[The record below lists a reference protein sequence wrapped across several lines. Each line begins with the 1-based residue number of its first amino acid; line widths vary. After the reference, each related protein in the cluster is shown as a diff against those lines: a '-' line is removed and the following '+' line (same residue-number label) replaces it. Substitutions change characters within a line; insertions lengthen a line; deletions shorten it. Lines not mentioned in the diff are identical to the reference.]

1 MTDGSKRPSA
11 LERRS
16 PDRLKQGSLSPSTLS
31 GKLALSSG
39 ALVTLL
45 LGSSII
51 GSLIATE
58 FKEASSD
65 SERTSQMLRNHLEA
79 DMMHDALRGDVIN
92 ALLAAS
98 EKDAE
103 TGKEA
108 VADLSEHAQV
118 FNEAIKANE
127 GLAHTE
133 KEKRLLGTLKQPLSD
148 YIESA
153 SGIVKRAQTD
163 RAGASADLPAFRE
176 KFSNLETAMAEA
188 TEELSAQAA
197 AAAKSGADK
206 SSTAQMLMWVLL
218 GFGLITGAMISFMG
232 RRAIISPILKMTDSL
247 HNVARGDVG
256 ATIQGSERHD
266 EIGSMARAVIAIRER
281 TAEAAADQAQ
291 LETENARQ
299 AEIVAKEAERLASQK
314 EYFEELVRM
323 CRVIED
329 IASGNLDAQ
338 IPNCDRQDEIGD
350 MARAIS
356 VLRDNDVARRAAA
369 AELETHRK
377 STEEAREAN
386 LRAERE
392 HQERLRNVMTQLA
405 GGLSALAQGD
415 LRQPLNKGF
424 PDEYEKLRHDFN
436 AALQGLRSVVSA
448 ISDRSGEMY
457 SGARALTDAATEL
470 SDRTESQA
478 AALEETAAALDEI
491 TATVKRSTEGAHEA
505 RNLVQKAEENSLRS
519 NEVLARTVAAMN
531 KIQTSS
537 NQIGQIIGVIEEI
550 SFQTNL
556 LALNAGVEAARAG
569 DAGRGFAVVAQEV
582 RALAQR
588 AADAAKEIKGLISES
603 SGHVSEGSALVQQT
617 SDTLNAVLGDVAKIR
632 ERVIQIADS
641 SSEQTTALVEVNAAI
656 NQMDQVT
663 QRNAAMVEETTA
675 NSQKLT
681 DDARALAHEV
691 EKFKLADEAVRR
703 TRSAA

>member
-1 MTDGSKRPSA
+1 MTNGSKKAHVP
-11 LERRS
+11 E
-16 PDRLKQGSLSPSTLS
+16 RLKQGSLSLGTLS
-31 GKLALSSG
+31 GKLALSTG

-45 LGSSII
+45 MGSSIT

-58 FKEASSD
+58 FKDATSD
-65 SERTSQMLRNHLEA
+65 LERSSQMLRNHLEA

-98 EKDAE
+98 EKDEE

-108 VADLSEHAQV
+108 VADLSEHAQN
-118 FNEAIKANE
+118 FNEAIKTNE
-127 GLAHTE
+127 GLAYTE
-133 KEKRLLGTLKQPLSD
+133 TEKRLLGALKQPLSD

-163 RAGASADLPAFRE
+163 RVGASAELPAFRE

-188 TEELSAQAA
+188 TEELSAHAA
-197 AAAKSGADK
+197 AAAKTGADQ
-206 SSTAQMLMWVLL
+206 SSTAQMLMWALL
-218 GFGLITGAMISFMG
+218 GFGLVAGAMISLMG
-232 RRAIISPILKMTDSL
+232 RRAIIAPILEMTHSL
-247 HNVARGDVG
+247 HEVARGDTD
-256 ATIQGSERHD
+256 ATIQGSERTD

-299 AEIVAKEAERLASQK
+299 AEIVAEEAERLAKQK
-314 EYFEELVRM
+314 AYFEELVRM
-323 CRVIED
+323 CRVIEK
-329 IASGNLDAQ
+329 IAGGNLDAA
-338 IPNCDRQDEIGD
+338 IPNCERQDEIGD

-356 VLRDNDVARRAAA
+356 VLRDNDVARRTAA

-377 STEEAREAN
+377 ATEEVREAN
-386 LRAERE
+386 LRTERE
-392 HQERLRNVMTQLA
+392 HQERLRNVMSQLA
-405 GGLSALAQGD
+405 SGLSDLAQGD
-415 LRQPLNKGF
+415 LRQPLNDRF
-424 PDEYEKLRHDFN
+424 PDEYEKLRQDFN
-436 AALQGLRSVVSA
+436 AAREGLRSVVSA
-448 ISDRSGEMY
+448 IAERSGEMY
-457 SGARALTDAATEL
+457 SGARALNDATAQL
-470 SDRTESQA
+470 SERTESQA
-478 AALEETAAALDEI
+478 ASLEETAAALDEV
-491 TATVKRSTEGAHEA
+491 TATVKRATEGANQA
-505 RNLVQKAEENSLRS
+505 RKLVQTAEENSQRS
-519 NEVLARTVAAMN
+519 TEVLARTVAAMN
-531 KIQTSS
+531 QIQNSS
-537 NQIGQIIGVIEEI
+537 NQIGQIISVIEEI

-603 SGHVSEGSALVQQT
+603 SSHVTEGSALVKQT
-617 SDTLNAVLGDVAKIR
+617 SETINSVLSDVAKIR
-632 ERVIQIADS
+632 DRVVEIADS
-641 SSEQTTALVEVNAAI
+641 SSEQSTALHEVNSAI

-681 DDARALAHEV
+681 NDARELSREV
-691 EKFKLADEAVRR
+691 EKFKLADDVKRV
-703 TRSAA
+703 RSAA

>member
-1 MTDGSKRPSA
+1 MTNGSKKAHVP
-11 LERRS
+11 ERLS
-16 PDRLKQGSLSPSTLS
+16 PERLKLGSLSPSTLS

-45 LGSSII
+45 LGSSVI

-58 FKEASSD
+58 FKDATSD
-65 SERTSQMLRNHLEA
+65 LERSSQMLRNHLEA

-98 EKDAE
+98 EKDEE

-108 VADLSEHAQV
+108 VADLSEHARN
-118 FNEAIKANE
+118 FNEAIKTNE
-127 GLAHTE
+127 GLAYTE
-133 KEKRLLGTLKQPLSD
+133 TEKRLLGALKQPLSD

-163 RAGASADLPAFRE
+163 RAGASAELPAFRE

-188 TEELSAQAA
+188 TEELSAHAA
-197 AAAKSGADK
+197 AAAKTGADQ
-206 SSTAQMLMWVLL
+206 SSTAQMLMWALL
-218 GFGLITGAMISFMG
+218 GFGLVAGAMISLMG
-232 RRAIISPILKMTDSL
+232 RRAIIAPILEMTYSL
-247 HNVARGDVG
+247 HGVARGDTD
-256 ATIQGSERHD
+256 ATIQGSERTD

-299 AEIVAKEAERLASQK
+299 AEIVAEEAESLAKQK
-314 EYFEELVRM
+314 AYFEELVRM
-323 CRVIED
+323 CRVIEK
-329 IASGNLDAQ
+329 IAGGNLDSA

-356 VLRDNDVARRAAA
+356 VLRDNDVARRTAA

-377 STEEAREAN
+377 ATEE
-386 LRAERE
+386 ERE
-392 HQERLRNVMTQLA
+392 HQERLRNVMSQLA
-405 GGLSALAQGD
+405 SGLSDLAQGD
-415 LRQPLNKGF
+415 LRQPLNDRF
-424 PDEYEKLRHDFN
+424 PDEYEKLRQDFN
-436 AALQGLRSVVSA
+436 AAREGLRSVVSA
-448 ISDRSGEMY
+448 IAERSGEMY
-457 SGARALTDAATEL
+457 SGARALNDATAQL
-470 SDRTESQA
+470 SERTESQA
-478 AALEETAAALDEI
+478 ASLEETAAALDEV
-491 TATVKRSTEGAHEA
+491 TATVKRATEGANQA
-505 RNLVQKAEENSLRS
+505 RKLVQTAEENSQRS
-519 NEVLARTVAAMN
+519 TEVLAKTVAAMN
-531 KIQTSS
+531 KIQNSS
-537 NQIGQIIGVIEEI
+537 NQIGQIISVIEEI

-603 SGHVSEGSALVQQT
+603 SSHVTEGSALVKQT
-617 SDTLNAVLGDVAKIR
+617 SETINSVLSDVAKIR
-632 ERVIQIADS
+632 DRVVEIADS
-641 SSEQTTALVEVNAAI
+641 SSEQSTALHEVNSAI

-681 DDARALAHEV
+681 NDARELSREV
-691 EKFKLADEAVRR
+691 EKFKLADDVKRV
-703 TRSAA
+703 RSAA